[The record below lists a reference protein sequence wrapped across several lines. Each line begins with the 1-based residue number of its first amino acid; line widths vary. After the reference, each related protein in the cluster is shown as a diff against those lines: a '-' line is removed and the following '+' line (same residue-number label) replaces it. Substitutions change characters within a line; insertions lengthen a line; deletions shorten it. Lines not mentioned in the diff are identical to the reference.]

1 MLVWCVTFH
10 RRGMNFYKTPR
21 YWSSITAKKCHFGRK
36 KRGSCKILTIKQRFW
51 KVMGL
56 WRSLGEG
63 RLVTA
68 VTKQANSRWYFWA
81 LLGVALSSLLFTIDF
96 KQKQPKARFL
106 GSPNLNAFLT
116 LPFPISCYF
125 TFPQEWYANI
135 NERQRGP
142 ILNGKWAVSCS
153 HNEGG
158 QWPVKSFHQKIHT
171 IKTSAVPW
179 YTVRCFIINIHSEH
193 SISEHFVT
201 WCWILTA
208 LCLDLRVI
216 KDKRAGG
223 QSCST
228 EISQRNMG
236 DQQGDLLF
244 TWTVLKPS
252 TGLSMTKR

>member
-1 MLVWCVTFH
+1 MCHISQTWHEFLQNPLILVKYHSKEMPLWEE
-10 RRGMNFYKTPR
+10 
-21 YWSSITAKKCHFGRK
+21 

-56 WRSLGEG
+56 WWSLGEG

-68 VTKQANSRWYFWA
+68 VTKEANSRWYFWA
-81 LLGVALSSLLFTIDF
+81 LLGIALSSLLFTTDF

-106 GSPNLNAFLT
+106 GSTNLNAFIT

-135 NERQRGP
+135 NERRGGP

-158 QWPVKSFHQKIHT
+158 QRPVKSFHQKIHT
-171 IKTSAVPW
+171 IKTSADLW
-179 YTVRCFIINIHSEH
+179 YTVHCFIINIHSEH
-193 SISEHFVT
+193 SISGHFVT

-216 KDKRAGG
+216 KDKGAGG